1 MLDEYPDDPLEAVWV
16 VVLVLLVAL
25 AVLDGELWDE
35 LWLLVDE
42 DVWLDWVVDP
52 CAGILTVCPAKI
64 RSKLWIWE
72 FAVSTAARLAP
83 WAAAMPERVSPG

>member
-1 MLDEYPDDPLEAVWV
+1 

-25 AVLDGELWDE
+25 AVLDGEVWDE

-42 DVWLDWVVDP
+42 DVWLAWAVDP

-72 FAVSTAARLAP
+72 FAVSTAARLALC
-83 WAAAMPERVSPG
+83 AEAIPERVSPG